1 MIDSY
6 KLEIKN
12 CNNQSFIFTV
22 QIFWERHKNLKKS
35 PNLTLLKLRHY
46 EKASKFEKIYHL
58 FWLNSCSYSVVSK
71 RVGDFFKFLW
81 PFQKN
86 WTLSNF
92 IHISWYF
99 FSNFVAFSQY
109 TYVFC
114 LPKKSEDRN
123 ISAFSS
129 SFHVGSLELGFIFS
143 RITSG

>member
-22 QIFWERHKNLKKS
+22 QIFWESHKNLKKS

-92 IHISWYF
+92 IHISWFFFQTLRPSHNTHTYF
-99 FSNFVAFSQY
+99 VYLKSLRIEIF
-109 TYVFC
+109 
-114 LPKKSEDRN
+114 LPFLLHSM
-123 ISAFSS
+123 
-129 SFHVGSLELGFIFS
+129 LGA
-143 RITSG
+143 